1 MNNETPRDLDE
12 EGLKPLPIPSFI
24 GNRTELNSRD
34 ATYAVEQS
42 LQDTINQNPD
52 PLANLARLISEPPAA
67 PPIATHASNGMR
79 EAFDRVA
86 QEIVSV
92 AQDGVDRAN
101 QNLQE
106 AISYADIIRKAGDV
120 LCSRIEAEGVRMLQT
135 SRLMREA
142 RTALGEAADPPA
154 PG

>member
-24 GNRTELNSRD
+24 RTSETTEGINHV
-34 ATYAVEQS
+34 VEQA
-42 LQDTINQNPD
+42 IAHGD
-52 PLANLARLISEPPAA
+52 PLEALADLISRPPAA

-92 AQDGVDRAN
+92 AQDGVDRAQ